1 MSNFVDVILP
11 LPLPGT
17 FTYSIPE
24 ELKGKIIPG
33 CRVVVPFGKK
43 VTYTALVSSL
53 HNDPN
58 NNYEIRPIRELLD
71 EAPIVLNEQ
80 IKLWDWIA
88 RYYMCSLGEIYKAA
102 IPQGLKGEFKPRTE
116 QRVRLTARCND
127 EKGINLILQS
137 LSRAPRQK
145 RLLATYLQATTPFNE
160 NPKEISKHKL

>member
-53 HNDPN
+53 HNNPN

-102 IPQGLKGEFKPRTE
+102 IPQG
-116 QRVRLTARCND
+116 RVSSLMMNPMSKIQIYGRWS
-127 EKGINLILQS
+127 INCSPLLQ
-137 LSRAPRQK
+137 P
-145 RLLATYLQATTPFNE
+145 
-160 NPKEISKHKL
+160 

>member
-53 HNDPN
+53 HNNPN

-127 EKGINLILQS
+127 EKGINLIL
-137 LSRAPRQK
+137 
-145 RLLATYLQATTPFNE
+145 
-160 NPKEISKHKL
+160 